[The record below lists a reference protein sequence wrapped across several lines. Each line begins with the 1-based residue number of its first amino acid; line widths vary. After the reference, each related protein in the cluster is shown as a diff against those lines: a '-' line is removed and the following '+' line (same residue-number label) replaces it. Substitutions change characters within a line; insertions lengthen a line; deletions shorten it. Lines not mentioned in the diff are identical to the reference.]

1 LSNRTKVGH
10 NDQILKKPQ
19 VLESERRFI
28 RQIDD
33 FVINA
38 SGKHELDLIKQ
49 IDKQAQSLGTTIY
62 DVFGSMQA
70 NQIKSIFPKFK
81 IKKS

>member
-1 LSNRTKVGH
+1 LSNPTEVGH
-10 NDQILKKPQ
+10 NDQILKKTK
-19 VLESERRFI
+19 VLESERKFI

-38 SGKHELDLIKQ
+38 SGKHELHLIKQ
-49 IDKQAQSLGTTIY
+49 IDEQAQSLGITIY
-62 DVFGSMQA
+62 DIFANMHA

-81 IKKS
+81 ITKS